1 MLDWQA
7 WLTLALTVGS
17 ISVLASSRLAPDMV
31 LMGALII
38 LNATGILTVA
48 ESLAGFSNPGLL
60 TVAALFVV
68 AAGVRASGGIDLLVD
83 HVLGRPTSQTGSLLR
98 LTLPVAGMSGALNN
112 TPIVAAMIPAVTRWS
127 RRIHVPAHRLLI
139 PLSYASIMGG
149 TLTLIGTSTNLV
161 VNGQYQV
168 LSGAPGFGLFDITKV
183 GIPLVLV
190 GLVYLVFV
198 LPRILRDRPDA
209 SEAFGNPKRF
219 TMEVAVAH
227 NGPLEG
233 KTVAEAGLRGLQR
246 AYLVEIERAGS
257 IITAVSSEER
267 LRGGDRLVF
276 VGETDA
282 IVALLRV
289 NGLVPS
295 ETQDPVMAR
304 EYPERKLIEAVVSPY
319 CDGVGQTI
327 RDGRFRD
334 RYGAVVLAVARD
346 GQPLQG
352 NLASIRL
359 RAGDLLLLEAR
370 PAFVTRQR
378 SQNDFLLINELDEER
393 PDHRR
398 AKLSWL
404 ILLGV
409 VFAAATG
416 IVNILTAALVG
427 AAAMIASGCL
437 GPAEAR
443 RSIDLTV
450 FITIAASFALGTAL
464 QKTGAAEFVAA
475 HALGY
480 AGTDPLLLLIMTYL
494 FVSLL
499 TELITNNAAA
509 MLTLPIVLATTTSLG
524 LNAEPYV
531 IAVMIAASASFAT
544 PLGYQTNLMVY
555 GPGSYRFTDFLR
567 VGVPMNVIAAVVTV
581 LAIALQWPLR

>member
-1 MLDWQA
+1 MLDWHA
-7 WLTLALTVGS
+7 WLTLALTAAS
-17 ISVLASSRLAPDMV
+17 ILVLAGSRLSPDMV

-38 LNATGILTVA
+38 LNASGVLTVA

-68 AAGVRASGGIDLLVD
+68 AAGVRASGGIDLLVN
-83 HVLGRPTSQTGSLLR
+83 HVLGRPVSQVGSLLR
-98 LTLPVAGMSGALNN
+98 LTIPVAAMSGALNN
-112 TPIVAAMIPAVTRWS
+112 TPIVAALIPAVSRWS
-127 RRIHVPAHRLLI
+127 KRIGIPAHRLLI

-168 LSGAPGFGLFDITKV
+168 LAGTGGFGLFEISKV
-183 GIPLVLV
+183 GVPLVIV
-190 GLVYLVFV
+190 GLLYVVFV
-198 LPRILRDRPDA
+198 LPRLLRDRPDP
-209 SEAFGNPKRF
+209 SEAFGSPKRY

-227 NGPLEG
+227 EGPLEG
-233 KTVAEAGLRGLQR
+233 KTVADAGLRGLQV
-246 AYLVEIERAGS
+246 AYLVEIERAGA

-276 VGETDA
+276 VGDTDT
-282 IVALLRV
+282 IVELLRI
-289 NGLVPS
+289 NGLVAS
-295 ETQDPVMAR
+295 DSQEPVMSR
-304 EYPERKLIEAVVSPY
+304 DYPERKLIEAVVSPY

-334 RYGAVVLAVARD
+334 RYGAVVLAVARG
-346 GQPLQG
+346 GQPLHG

-378 SQNDFLLINELDEER
+378 SENDFLLISELEEER

-398 AKLSWL
+398 ARLSWL
-404 ILLGV
+404 ILIGV
-409 VFAAATG
+409 VIAAASGVTS
-416 IVNILTAALVG
+416 ILTAALVG
-427 AAAMIASGCL
+427 AGAILVTGCL
-437 GPAEAR
+437 SPAEAR

-450 FITIAASFALGTAL
+450 FITIAASFALGAAL
-464 QKTGAAEFVAA
+464 QKTGAAEFVAE
-475 HALGY
+475 HALGV
-480 AGTDPLLLLIMTYL
+480 ASNDPLLLLIMTYL
-494 FVSLL
+494 FVSVL

-509 MLTLPIVLATTTSLG
+509 VLSLPIVLATTAGLG

-531 IAVMIAASASFAT
+531 IAVMMAASASFAT

-581 LAIALQWPLR
+581 LAITYHWQLT